1 MPYLA
6 DSIPLLLP
14 EEGILW
20 IDQTLQA
27 QDLTTLSLPVGLHRH
42 CQWRQF

>member
-1 MPYLA
+1 MLYLA

-27 QDLTTLSLPVGLHRH
+27 QISPPSMT
-42 CQWRQF
+42 